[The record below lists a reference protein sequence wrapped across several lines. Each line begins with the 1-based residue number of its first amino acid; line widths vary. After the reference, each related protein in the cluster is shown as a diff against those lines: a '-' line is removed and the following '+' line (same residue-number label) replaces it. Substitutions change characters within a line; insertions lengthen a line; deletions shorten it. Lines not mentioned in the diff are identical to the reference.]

1 MAEVEAAEVEAAA
14 ELGDRC
20 ADPQGP
26 LRPRNMA
33 LLVGALAGIAVMV
46 AVNVPVYH
54 FGNWPDHPREYFGF
68 WGVLFGAFFAP
79 LAFGIALAILR
90 HEVVPRRVV
99 RRHPVAWSLVA
110 AGVVGLAVMAAVNV
124 PVYNSGQWPD
134 HGREILGFWGAL
146 FGLGA
151 SLTTFVVIRVKL
163 HSEGGIEEDSS
174 QIEPTR
180 NKVGL
185 LISAIV
191 AGLFG
196 LIVTS
201 WNAMW
206 GIPLTSLEGAWLWPL
221 AIVPPLVS
229 SLLF

>member
-1 MAEVEAAEVEAAA
+1 MTT
-14 ELGDRC
+14 
-20 ADPQGP
+20 GP
-26 LRPRNMA
+26 RVVVA

-54 FGNWPDHPREYFGF
+54 LGNWPDDPGEYFGF
-68 WGVLFGAFFAP
+68 WGVLFGAFTAP
-79 LAFGIALAILR
+79 FAFGIALAILR
-90 HEVVPRRVV
+90 HEIVPRRAA

-110 AGVVGLAVMAAVNV
+110 AGVVGLALMAAVNI
-124 PVYNSGQWPD
+124 PIYNSGQWPD

-151 SLTTFVVIRVKL
+151 SLTTFVVIRMKL
-163 HSEGGIEEDSS
+163 GSEGIDENLP

-180 NKVGL
+180 KRVGL
-185 LISAIV
+185 LISAII

-196 LIVTS
+196 LLVTY

-206 GIPLTSLEGAWLWPL
+206 GVPLWSLEGQWLWPL
-221 AIVPPLVS
+221 AIVPLVMS
-229 SLLF
+229 VFLFRSYRRRSGSEKP

>member
-1 MAEVEAAEVEAAA
+1 MTS
-14 ELGDRC
+14 
-20 ADPQGP
+20 GP
-26 LRPRNMA
+26 RLMVA
-33 LLVGALAGIAVMV
+33 LLVGGLTGIAVMV

-54 FGNWPDHPREYFGF
+54 LGNWPDQPREYFGF
-68 WGVLFGAFFAP
+68 WGVLFGAFTAP
-79 LAFGIALAILR
+79 FSFGIALAILR
-90 HEVVPRRVV
+90 HEVVPRRAA
-99 RRHPVAWSLVA
+99 RRHPVVWSLVA
-110 AGVVGLAVMAAVNV
+110 AGVVGLAVMSAVNI
-124 PVYNSGQWPD
+124 PIYNSGQWPD

-151 SLTTFVVIRVKL
+151 SLTMFVASLMKL
-163 HSEGGIEEDSS
+163 RSEDGMDEELS

-196 LIVTS
+196 LLVTY

-206 GIPLTSLEGAWLWPL
+206 GVPLTSLEGAWLWPL
-221 AIVPPLVS
+221 AIVPLLLS
-229 SLLF
+229 GLLFRGYRRSRGSEKP